1 MTASP
6 DPHRLTLVVDDHPVV
21 RRGLVA
27 LLTGES
33 WAGEIREAATVG
45 DALTFIHSA
54 SPTFAVVDLK
64 LPDGSGTSVVKAL
77 TSYAP
82 GCRSVVLTM
91 DGDARL
97 VRAALDAGATGYL
110 LKDTPPEDLVAALC
124 TVADGGVVL
133 GEQLGVAR
141 TDRGNR
147 RTVSA
152 TLAAG
157 GADRPARRHRRDQF
171 ADRRSSR
178 HLGQDRAQSGVGDHD
193 ETGRDRAGRH
203 RQSGSGERPADLVTP
218 RRPARQ

>member
-45 DALTFIHSA
+45 DALTIIHSA

-64 LPDGSGTSVVKAL
+64 LPDGSGTSVIKAL

-110 LKDTPPEDLVAALC
+110 LKDTPPEDLVAALR

-141 TDRGNR
+141 TDRGMTGGPFRQLSPREVRIALLVATGATNSQIADR
-147 RTVSA
+147 LGISDKTVRNQVSA
-152 TLAAG
+152 ITTKLDA
-157 GADRPARRHRRDQF
+157 
-171 ADRRSSR
+171 
-178 HLGQDRAQSGVGDHD
+178 
-193 ETGRDRAGRH
+193 TGRVGIAN
-203 RQSGSGERPADLVTP
+203 L
-218 RRPARQ
+218 ARENGLLT